1 MVKDENLNYS
11 SGPGGRQRNDVE
23 SIDVWDWKNEEHVVY
38 SILTLLGSLCS
49 SLKSFIG
56 QALTK
61 HILKGRMLSF
71 YHYGKSLKNLYTH
84 GWRDTVEIIYKHT
97 KLIKVWTKKCC
108 KLILDY
114 FFFKWEG
121 PLQRRKI
128 MGMMNMNFNDFI
140 ILSVRIK
147 RRYIYLK
154 GSWSSY
160 AAKLLQLFPT
170 LCDLTDSSPPGS
182 PIPGILQARTLE
194 WFAISFSNAWKWKVK
209 VKSLS
214 RIQLMFLSL

>member
-1 MVKDENLNYS
+1 MVRDENLNDS
-11 SGPGGRQRNDVE
+11 SGPGGRQRNDME

-49 SLKSFIG
+49 SLKSFIC

-61 HILKGRMLSF
+61 HFLKGRMLSF
-71 YHYGKSLKNLYTH
+71 YHYGKSLKNLYMH

-97 KLIKVWTKKCC
+97 KLIKVRTKKCC

-114 FFFKWEG
+114 FFSKWEG

-140 ILSVRIK
+140 ILSIRIK

-160 AAKLLQLFPT
+160 
-170 LCDLTDSSPPGS
+170 DLV
-182 PIPGILQARTLE
+182 IN
-194 WFAISFSNAWKWKVK
+194 F
-209 VKSLS
+209 
-214 RIQLMFLSL
+214 MFLSL